1 MNVMMTAHNLL
12 YSNRAIARIL
22 GVATSAVLKFEVY
35 AQVVWV
41 HVQGQRPTFLSKRLF
56 KTHFVEHRKQSA
68 QELKAICQGDF
79 WIVHNPGKAS
89 QYLVVPERD
98 RVECNCGDYA
108 NQRQCFGRG
117 LCKHGQKVLH
127 ELGFASLHDYITAAA

>member
-1 MNVMMTAHNLL
+1 MMITAHNLL

-41 HVQGQRPTFLSKRLF
+41 HIQGKRPTFLSKVLF
-56 KTHFVEHRKQSA
+56 KTHFVEYRKQA
-68 QELKAICQGDF
+68 ALGLKAICQGDF

-98 RVECNCGDYA
+98 RIECNCHDYA
-108 NQRQCFGRG
+108 NQRQSFGRG
-117 LCKHGQKVLH
+117 LCKHGVSVLN
-127 ELGFASLHDYITAAA
+127 ELGFTSLRDYITAQA